1 MKEYLIAYLT
11 YNGNV
16 LPKRIF
22 ANSQKDAIRK
32 FNLYNANCD
41 ILAVTLIEVEE

>member
-1 MKEYLIAYLT
+1 MKEYLIAYLAH
-11 YNGNV
+11 NGNI

-32 FNLYNANCD
+32 FSLSNANCD